1 MKLEDLKKM
10 TEASTDRIEL
20 DEGDARYKIVV
31 GMGTCGIAA
40 GAREVLAALVD
51 ELDKRDIE
59 DVIVTQEGCKGICE
73 REPMLDVIDEDETA
87 VTYGDLTPER
97 AREIIARHVV
107 DGETV
112 MEYLVEVG

>member
-1 MKLEDLKKM
+1 MKLEDLKKL
-10 TEASTDRIEL
+10 TETSPGGIEL

-59 DVIVTQEGCKGICE
+59 DVIVTQEGCKGMCE
-73 REPMLDVIDEDETA
+73 REPMLDVIAEDETA
-87 VTYGDLTPER
+87 VTYGDLDAER

-107 DGETV
+107 AGETV
-112 MEYLVEVG
+112 EEYLVVVE